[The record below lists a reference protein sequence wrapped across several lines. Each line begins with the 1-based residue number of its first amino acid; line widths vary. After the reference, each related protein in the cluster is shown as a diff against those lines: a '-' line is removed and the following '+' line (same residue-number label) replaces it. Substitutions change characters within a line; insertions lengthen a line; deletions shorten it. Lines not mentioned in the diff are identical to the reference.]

1 MKKLLFFA
9 FFLLIVVLS
18 SATPALADVGS
29 IFAPSKR
36 SDPPVLRGS
45 FIVVYVD
52 EEKIVAIADSHSVVS
67 WVSMCLHQYASHWFE
82 VGPNRKKYIRARVK
96 DVYVDHR
103 TDLAYI
109 VYAQTPDTHSVIPE
123 ALSQTPVKDGSTVRF
138 ASVGQ
143 NDETTGKVKS
153 ANGAMLVPVSAELG
167 DSGSPAY
174 LDDKV
179 AARLIGIEPDGV
191 CVFVGVDQQTVTRD
205 LKAVAEGRCQ
215 EVGLYRVQADGQI
228 PPAAVKYLIELQ
240 NEQKRLKRQREQERQ
255 KERRS
260 VQLAVVAAV
269 NGCSRV
275 DRPELGV

>member
-1 MKKLLFFA
+1 MKKFLFFA

-29 IFAPSKR
+29 IFAPSMR
-36 SDPPVLRGS
+36 SDPPVLRGT

-67 WVSMCLHQYASHWFE
+67 WESMCLYEYAYHRFE

-109 VYAQTPDTHSVIPE
+109 VYAQTPDTPSVSPE
-123 ALSQTPVKDGSTVRF
+123 ALSQTPVKDGSKVRF
-138 ASVGQ
+138 ASVGR

-153 ANGAMLVPVSAELG
+153 ANGAMLIPVSAELG

-179 AARLIGIEPDGV
+179 AARLVGIGPDGV

-205 LKAVAEGRCQ
+205 FKAVAEGRCQ

-228 PPAAVKYLIELQ
+228 PPEAVKYLIELQ
-240 NEQKRLKRQREQERQ
+240 NEQKRQREQERQ

-269 NGCSRV
+269 NGCSTV

>member
-1 MKKLLFFA
+1 MKKFLFFA

-36 SDPPVLRGS
+36 SDPLVLRGW

-67 WVSMCLHQYASHWFE
+67 WESMCLHQYVCHWFE
-82 VGPNRKKYIRARVK
+82 VDPNRKKYIKAHVK

-153 ANGAMLVPVSAELG
+153 ANGAMLVPVSAKLG
-167 DSGSPAY
+167 DSGSAAY

-215 EVGLYRVQADGQI
+215 EVGLYHVQADGQI
-228 PPAAVKYLIELQ
+228 PPEAVKYLIELQ
-240 NEQKRLKRQREQERQ
+240 NEQKRQKRQREQERQ

-269 NGCSRV
+269 NGCSTV